1 MEPYD
6 MSRRYYGSSRH
17 ELFRV
22 PTALEANRRDKQM
35 CRNALKKMS
44 EDEQAVIR
52 ECVMELTENIRN
64 LGVNSALCLIGAM
77 GRYFVE
83 HPDEFEARIN
93 ATKV

>member
-1 MEPYD
+1 
-6 MSRRYYGSSRH
+6 
-17 ELFRV
+17 
-22 PTALEANRRDKQM
+22 
-35 CRNALKKMS
+35 MS

-64 LGVNSALCLIGAM
+64 IGVDSALCLIGAI

>member
-1 MEPYD
+1 
-6 MSRRYYGSSRH
+6 MSLRYNGGRRRQIYRSS
-17 ELFRV
+17 
-22 PTALEANRRDKQM
+22 EANKRDLRA
-35 CRNALKKMS
+35 CRAALKQMS

-64 LGVNSALCLIGAM
+64 IGVDSALCLVGAI

-93 ATKV
+93 AA

>member
-1 MEPYD
+1 
-6 MSRRYYGSSRH
+6 MSRRYNGGSRH
-17 ELFRV
+17 QIYRSNSYS
-22 PTALEANRRDKQM
+22 EANKRDLRA
-35 CRNALKKMS
+35 CRAALKQMS

-52 ECVMELTENIRN
+52 ECAMELTENIRN
-64 LGVNSALCLIGAM
+64 IGVDSALCLVGAI